1 MSCVNPNSPEF
12 QAILKTEP
20 NFLLA
25 ELLYKKQI
33 AAQDTVLYD
42 DVREFKEN
50 IEVKKETPLFS
61 STDIWEYSAIAD
73 GVLIN
78 DTTLAQLR
86 KNPAYK
92 ITDPVELEKINQL
105 SSAIGEKE
113 AYRDYF
119 EHGQVVRTSD
129 AVNKKINDRITT
141 EETDQYAQPMEEIVD
156 TAAINDFIEQFDSI
170 VKDMN
175 ETAAIQVA
183 EKFSERL
190 NIPYEIISQ
199 EEMNERFPDQ
209 PARKNFYQA
218 GKVYLVKGSINQDS
232 VFHEFS
238 HPIIKSMSVQ
248 NPELFASLFNELAGT
263 EVGQQ
268 IINDLNNDPYYVNGS
283 PEYMEEAIVMALQSE
298 QASPEKAP
306 EGFFKNLFFQ
316 IKQFLRKVFGKKI
329 NISLLSSKTTLSEM
343 VKMINYGEEFILD
356 TDFLDKNLMVM
367 FQTDY
372 NAIVDQIK
380 ISSTEKTQALMNS
393 FYEVVKVQV
402 ANFTKQ
408 NDIYQTIAEDLANE
422 NNEGALQQMKAIL
435 EGMVTIGSSKLT
447 KPLNKL
453 VITGNKALDADII
466 SFNSRI
472 ESFAKVLSTADTVF
486 DLLQKKL
493 QDLKVSGV
501 KEDSEF
507 DQLFAIIQYN
517 NDWLDKLQ
525 SWKASYTGDLDG
537 FFPLMNGK
545 SPLRDALI
553 DLINKLS
560 DTKKL
565 SQELQID
572 STLDILHD
580 HLEKQ
585 LAPAK
590 KDLEDQ
596 MATARANN
604 NNFEYNRLHNQLFG
618 LEPIE
623 YARFNILKNK
633 TNLTLNEETELLQL
647 TLDSYD
653 SYQISKDALKARA
666 EGKLADSH
674 KWNGMFESYMN
685 NQDTVVGGFYSYLM
699 KTFNTIDGN
708 ANAKRAKMLDGLRP
722 LLKAAGYDDHWVG
735 EGKLG
740 KAIGQ
745 KNTSFENDKK
755 GGVAAFEEWRFMS
768 NFVNHEYPIQ
778 QLKNAVSKARKEYNH
793 NPDDKN
799 ELVHTNAK
807 KALDQF
813 EEDYMHRDYVKE
825 YYAVRKKY
833 FFTPMGEKALDALE
847 DIFKRMEIIADN
859 INQDPALFGKS
870 NELNAIWV
878 EYQHLHSMHD
888 IYGVEKKGDAKKVA
902 EILSEFR
909 KEMSEFYEWN
919 EKEGLFEE
927 AVEAYSQFLQG
938 PTKNLLPGTPE
949 YDEEFKQWFDVHT
962 TITVKQ
968 EYYDIKDELMEER
981 SSTLAPI
988 KNVNDSIIDVG
999 PMYKKVFDILK
1010 PTRDNFNQFDGSQL
1024 TPEAQQVI
1032 RDTQHDINQIKELWL
1047 QNYGKNKDEVRVWR
1061 EIDKYQNEHNG
1072 QFKTLEDEVLWE
1084 EFWSN
1089 LAIDLYENFGLT
1101 KAHIDYVK
1109 DIDKNMNSMST
1120 SGLTNYYI
1128 TEFMALAKLNPESIK
1143 LVETKLQWADLSTD
1157 DIPTSDWLF
1166 EAIADIKFTNELS
1179 AINPEF
1185 KVWFDRNHYVKLTD
1199 KFNENDGSFIEEI
1212 EENRPTSAWQ
1222 YSMPAKQDMYE
1233 SKSVI
1238 GSAVPDTFMPNG
1250 FILID
1255 GVPRVPSR
1263 AYFKRTVK
1271 AQYQTEEI
1279 FKDEDQNGVLK
1290 LATKDNRNRWLPR
1303 DFVPGDPAS
1312 AKDGKF
1318 IDQNYKAMFNDEKP
1332 LWNLLDHLKLTHLH
1346 NQEGLDNAQKMFL
1359 SYPRYRKGNSEVYDK
1374 DYFRRKIQRTT
1385 DVWNVAVDDV
1395 ELGLYSGTGA
1405 KKLDY
1410 TTLTR
1415 PIGGSYRLPIND
1427 VSTNIVDSLM
1437 DQAYSIEHFK
1447 AIRKINSFANL
1458 YQSSIENLAMYPE
1471 VHGVQQNLQDAQLV
1485 TPTKDISQQ
1494 IRIKQIKSILDKHF
1508 KGITLYKTDNDKS
1521 TLRTAKVIGKLQ
1533 GAMSFASFAFD
1544 PIKSLTNYF
1553 GAKNMMWIKAVEGRL
1568 YTFKDLAAT
1577 RAMSLSIIG
1586 EITANQYSNEQVSAI
1601 LQLMDVG
1608 GAIPG
1613 NLKKEIGRRGSK
1625 TVSQAVMEGDIFYAD
1640 RKMLNDSVPIHQFLA
1655 LLHKESFMLNG
1666 KMTPL
1671 YKAIELV
1678 DGRIQTK
1685 AGVPDDMSITYDAKG
1700 DIILGDKFKDVMNT
1714 QQALMQKSLGVANE
1728 FNEPEMYRHI
1738 LGKFT
1743 FFLLKFFPPMFSDRY
1758 GVRTK
1763 KGKIGHKK
1771 FNYNTKQA
1779 EVGTY
1784 LSIIK
1789 LGQEIISNKGSLNHK
1804 NYSWQA
1810 KKGSLQLIF
1819 AILMNYIINLITSSI
1834 GFDNDDDGEMD
1845 YEWDIEAD
1853 HIYSKLTHSTALP
1866 ALPFV
1871 SERRTLA
1878 KSGRSFNA
1886 GNYFKMQALRL
1897 LLRVKKENN
1906 TFFPTTAVSTAGGL
1920 LLLNSP
1926 LSDGGALKTIL
1937 EVTSSLMEGAVTGKY
1952 DTYKQTAGPMV
1963 WQQKESMKEF
1973 NKIMKLFGLNG
1984 SLIDPA
1990 GSIERENS
1998 DFFGK

>member
-12 QAILKTEP
+12 QEILKTEP

-33 AAQDTVLYD
+33 ASQDTVLYD
-42 DVREFKEN
+42 DVRDLKEVTTSKPN
-50 IEVKKETPLFS
+50 DTLFS
-61 STDIWEYSAIAD
+61 STDNWEYSAIAD

-78 DTTLAQLR
+78 DTTLAMLR
-86 KNPAYK
+86 KNPAYT
-92 ITDPVELEKINQL
+92 ITNSVDVEKMNQL
-105 SSAIGEKE
+105 SNAVGEKE

-141 EETDQYAQPMEEIVD
+141 EDTMPSDVEDDMFTDND
-156 TAAINDFIEQFDSI
+156 AITDFIEQFDSI
-170 VKDMN
+170 VQDMN

-199 EEMNERFPDQ
+199 EEMNERFPNQ

-268 IINDLNNDPYYVNGS
+268 IINDLNNDPYYTNGS
-283 PEYMEEAIVMALQSE
+283 PEYMEEAIIMALESE

-329 NISLLSSKTTLSEM
+329 NISSLSSKTTLAEM
-343 VKMINYGEEFILD
+343 VKMINFGEEFILD
-356 TDFLDKNLMVM
+356 NEFLDKNLMVM

-372 NAIVDQIK
+372 AAIVDQIK
-380 ISSTEKTQALMNS
+380 DSSTQKTQALMNS

-402 ANFTKQ
+402 SNFTKQ

-435 EGMVTIGSSKLT
+435 EGIVTIGSSNLT

-453 VITGNKALDADII
+453 VITGNNALDADII
-466 SFNSRI
+466 TFNSRI
-472 ESFAKVLSTADTVF
+472 ESFAKALSTADTVF

-493 QDLKVSGV
+493 QELKASGV
-501 KEDSEF
+501 REDNEF

-517 NDWLDKLQ
+517 SDWLDKLQ

-537 FFPLMNGK
+537 YFPLMNGK
-545 SPLRDALI
+545 SPLRDALTTLI
-553 DLINKLS
+553 DKLN
-560 DTKKL
+560 DTKRL

-604 NNFEYNRLHNQLFG
+604 NNYEYNNLHEQLYG
-618 LEPIE
+618 LKPIE

-633 TNLTLNEETELLQL
+633 TNLTLTEEAELLKL
-647 TLDSYD
+647 TLASYD

-666 EGKLADSH
+666 EGKLGESQ

-708 ANAKRAKMLDGLRP
+708 ANAKRANMLDGLRP

-755 GGVAAFEEWRFMS
+755 GGVIAFEEWRFMN
-768 NFVNHEYPIQ
+768 NFVNHEYPLQ
-778 QLKNAVSKARKEYNH
+778 QLKNAVSNARKEYNH
-793 NPDDKN
+793 NPNAAN
-799 ELVHTNAK
+799 ELAHKNARK
-807 KALDQF
+807 ELEQF
-813 EEDYMHRDYVKE
+813 EEDYMHRDNVKE

-833 FFTPMGEKALDALE
+833 FSTPMGEKALDILE
-847 DIFKRMEIIADN
+847 DFFARMEIVADN
-859 INQDPALFGKS
+859 VNQDPALFGKS
-870 NELNAIWV
+870 NELNAMWV
-878 EYQHLHSMHD
+878 DYQRLHSIHD
-888 IYGVEKKGDAKKVA
+888 IFGVEKTGDAKEVA

-909 KEMSEFYEWN
+909 KEMAEFYEWN
-919 EKEGLFEE
+919 EKEGSFEE
-927 AVEAYSQFLQG
+927 AAEAYSQFLQG
-938 PTKNLLPGTPE
+938 PTKNLVPGTPE
-949 YDEEFKQWFDVHT
+949 YDEEFLQWLNVHT
-962 TITVKQ
+962 TISVKQ
-968 EYYDIKDELMEER
+968 EYYDVKDQLMEER
-981 SSTLAPI
+981 SATLAPI
-988 KNVNDSIIDVG
+988 KNFNDAIIDVG

-1010 PTRDNFNQFDGSQL
+1010 PTKDNFNQFDGTQL

-1032 RDTQHDINQIKELWL
+1032 RDTQHDINQIKEQWL
-1047 QNYGKNKDEVRVWR
+1047 QNYGQNKDVVREWR
-1061 EIDKYQNEHNG
+1061 VIDKYQSEHNG
-1072 QFKTLEDEVLWE
+1072 QFKTIEDQQLWE
-1084 EFWSN
+1084 DFWSN
-1089 LAIDLYENFGLT
+1089 LAIDLYDNFGLT

-1128 TEFMALAKLNPESIK
+1128 TEFMTFAKLNPESIA
-1143 LVETKLQWADLSTD
+1143 LVEEKLQWVDLSTD

-1166 EAIADIKFTNELS
+1166 EAIADIKFTDALS
-1179 AINPEF
+1179 KINPKF

-1199 KFNENDGSFIEEI
+1199 KYNENDGSFIEEI

-1238 GSAVPDTFMPNG
+1238 GTAVPDTFMPNG

-1255 GVPRVPSR
+1255 GVPRIPSR
-1263 AYFKRTVK
+1263 AYYKRTVK

-1303 DFVPGDPAS
+1303 DFVPGDSNS

-1332 LWNLLDHLKLTHLH
+1332 LWDLLDHLKLTHLH

-1374 DYFRRKIQRTT
+1374 DYFRRKVQRTA
-1385 DVWNVAVDDV
+1385 DVWNVAADDA
-1395 ELGLYSGTGA
+1395 ELGLYTGIGSQ
-1405 KKLDY
+1405 KLDY

-1415 PIGGSYRLPIND
+1415 PIGGSYRLPFND

-1447 AIRKINSFANL
+1447 AIRKVNSFANL

-1508 KGITLYKTDNDKS
+1508 KGITLYKSDNDKS
-1521 TLRTAKVIGKLQ
+1521 TLRAAKIVGKLQ
-1533 GAMSFASFAFD
+1533 GAMSFASFAVD

-1553 GAKNMMWIKAVEGRL
+1553 GAKNMMWTKAVEGRL

-1577 RAMSLSIIG
+1577 RAMSLSVIG

-1613 NLKKEIGRRGSK
+1613 NLKKDIGRRGSK
-1625 TVSQAVMEGDIFYAD
+1625 TFSQSVMEGDVFYAD

-1685 AGVPDDMSITYDAKG
+1685 AGVPDNMSITYDAKG
-1700 DIILGDKFKDVMNT
+1700 DIVLGDKFKDVMNV

-1728 FNEPEMYRHI
+1728 FNEPEMYRHL

-1763 KGKIGHKK
+1763 KGKFGHKK

-1784 LSIIK
+1784 LSILK

-1819 AILMNYIINLITSSI
+1819 AILMNYILEFIVSNI
-1834 GFDNDDDGEMD
+1834 GFDSDDDGEID
-1845 YEWDIEAD
+1845 FYWDKEAD
-1853 HIYSKLTHSTALP
+1853 HIYSKLANSTALP

-1871 SERRTLA
+1871 SKRRTIA
-1878 KSGRSFNA
+1878 QSGRSFNA
-1886 GNYFKMQALRL
+1886 GNYFKLFILRL

-1906 TFFPTTAVSTAGGL
+1906 TFFPSNALPTAGGL

-1937 EVTSSLMEGAVTGKY
+1937 EIASDLTEGAVTGEM
-1952 DTYKQTAGPMV
+1952 DQYKQTAGAMV
-1963 WQQKESMKEF
+1963 WQEKERY
-1973 NKIMKLFGLNG
+1973 KIWNPTFKMFGLNG
-1984 SLIDPA
+1984 ALIDEA